1 MKWWL
6 LCALLTISNG
16 IVASPLRVCVGDVNV
31 WPPFTYWQGITSEE
45 KAQSLTG
52 SATVLVLEAL
62 EQLNVD
68 YQLLF
73 MPWARVQH
81 ELAQANG
88 RCDLTWDASYRH
100 DRAEYSHFSVIL
112 YRIQLGYFTLTD
124 SKKPLNSHQDS
135 GVLCGVHGFNYQD
148 FGLSREPSLRVNTVQ
163 QALDM
168 LQKQR
173 CDWFLSE
180 IEPIYGGIQLGLYQL
195 ERPIEPHFLG
205 KEKQFHVQVR
215 RALPEALVLLNG
227 INQFLINAQQS
238 GHAQA
243 VFDRFLVFDSEL
255 DNKSQ

>member
-6 LCALLTISNG
+6 LCGLLIISNG
-16 IVASPLRVCVGDVNV
+16 LAASPLRVCVGDVNV
-31 WPPFTYWQGITSEE
+31 WPPFTYWQGVTAEE
-45 KAQSLTG
+45 KGQSLTG
-52 SATVLVLEAL
+52 SATTLVLQAL
-62 EQLNVD
+62 RQQEVD

-100 DRAEYSHFSVIL
+100 DRAEYSYFSVTL
-112 YRIQLGYFTLTD
+112 YRIQLGYFTLAD
-124 SKKPLNSHQDS
+124 SNNLLSHHQDS

-148 FGLSREPSLRVNTVQ
+148 FGLPREPSLRVNTVQ

-173 CDWFLSE
+173 CDWFVSE

-195 ERPIEPHFLG
+195 ERPITPHLLG
-205 KEKQFHVQVR
+205 RDKQFHVQIR
-215 RALPEALVLLNG
+215 RDYPNALLLLNN
-227 INQFLINAQQS
+227 INQFLIDAQQS

-243 VFDRFLVFDSEL
+243 VFDRFLLFNAAEHQDP
-255 DNKSQ
+255 

>member
-6 LCALLTISNG
+6 LCGLLIISNG
-16 IVASPLRVCVGDVNV
+16 LAASPLRVCVGNMNV
-31 WPPFTYWQGITSEE
+31 WPPFTYWQGATDEE

-52 SATVLVLEAL
+52 SATTLVLQSL
-62 EQLNVD
+62 EHLNVD

-88 RCDLTWDASYRH
+88 RCDLTWNASYRH
-100 DRAEYSHFSVIL
+100 DRAEYSHFSVTL
-112 YRIQLGYFTLTD
+112 YRIQLGYFTLAD
-124 SKKPLNSHQDS
+124 SNNLLSHHQDS

-195 ERPIEPHFLG
+195 ERPITSHLLG
-205 KEKQFHVQVR
+205 RDKQFHVQMR
-215 RALPEALVLLNG
+215 RDYPNALLLLNN
-227 INQFLINAQQS
+227 INQFLIDAQQS

-243 VFDRFLVFDSEL
+243 IFDRFLLFDTQEAQ
-255 DNKSQ
+255 NP